1 MYWMLPH
8 VRELQDEAS
17 TAARAFNDSIRQ
29 TRRVMSSAILADLET
44 RNDKLGLFGHSTRV
58 AEIADKIAQ
67 KFGLPPEARLDL
79 TIAARLHEV
88 GMIAVP
94 PNLVDSPDRL
104 PPETV
109 ARIRSQAFFSAEIAR
124 ATQND
129 RTVRLIEEQYT
140 EYRFLKTRFREDE
153 ESLLLASILH
163 AVDAF
168 DAVTFPRPYQQDV
181 PDEIR
186 LDGLLLGQGTFFHP
200 DVVDQLCELDLAA

>member
-8 VRELQDEAS
+8 VRELQDEPS
-17 TAARAFNDSIRQ
+17 AAAQAFNESILL
-29 TRRVMSSAILADLET
+29 TRRVMSTAILADLEV

-67 KFGLPPEARLDL
+67 KFELSPNARLDL
-79 TIAARLHEV
+79 TTAARLHEA

-140 EYRFLKTRFREDE
+140 DFQFLKARFRDNEEDI
-153 ESLLLASILH
+153 LLASILH
-163 AVDAF
+163 VVDAF

-186 LDGLLLGQGTFFHP
+186 LDGLLLGQGTLFHP
-200 DVVDQLCELDLAA
+200 EVIDQLCELDLAA

>member
-1 MYWMLPH
+1 MLPH
-8 VRELQDEAS
+8 VRQLHDEAS
-17 TAARAFNDSIRQ
+17 LAAQAFNESILQ
-29 TRRVMSSAILADLET
+29 TRRVMASAVLADLEA
-44 RNDKLGLFGHSTRV
+44 RNEKLGLFGHSTRV
-58 AEIADKIAQ
+58 AEIADKLAQ
-67 KFGLPPEARLDL
+67 RFSLSPDARLDL
-79 TIAARLHEV
+79 TTAARLHEV

-124 ATQND
+124 ATQNS

-140 EYRFLKTRFREDE
+140 EYRFLAARFRDDNETM
-153 ESLLLASILH
+153 LLAGILH
-163 AVDAF
+163 VVDAF

-181 PDEIR
+181 PDEVR
-186 LDGLLLGQGTFFHP
+186 LDGLLLGQGTLFHP

>member
-1 MYWMLPH
+1 MYWKLPH
-8 VRELQDEAS
+8 VRERIDEAS
-17 TAARAFNDSIRQ
+17 AAAQAFNESIFQ
-29 TRRVMSSAILADLET
+29 TRRVMSSALLADLEA

-67 KFGLPPEARLDL
+67 KFALSSEARLDL
-79 TIAARLHEV
+79 TTAARLHEV

-94 PNLVDSPDRL
+94 PNLVDSPYRL

-140 EYRFLKTRFREDE
+140 EFRFLAARFRYDPECI
-153 ESLLLASILH
+153 LLAGILH
-163 AVDAF
+163 VVDAF

-186 LDGLLLGQGTFFHP
+186 LDGLLLGQGTLFHP
-200 DVVDQLCELDLAA
+200 DVVDKLCELDLAA

>member
-1 MYWMLPH
+1 MYWMLPQ
-8 VRELQDEAS
+8 VKDSQDEAS
-17 TAARAFNDSIRQ
+17 LAAQAFNESILQ
-29 TRRVMSSAILADLET
+29 TRRVMASAILADLEV

-58 AEIADKIAQ
+58 AEIADKVALR
-67 KFGLPPEARLDL
+67 FNLSPEARLDL
-79 TIAARLHEV
+79 TTAARLHEV

-140 EYRFLKTRFREDE
+140 EFRFLKTRFRENE
-153 ESLLLASILH
+153 EDLLLASILH
-163 AVDAF
+163 VVDAF

-181 PDEIR
+181 PDEVR
-186 LDGLLLGQGTFFHP
+186 LDGLLLGQGTLFHP
-200 DVVDQLCELDLAA
+200 DVIDQLCELDLAA

>member
-1 MYWMLPH
+1 MTWMLPH
-8 VRELQDEAS
+8 VRELQDKS
-17 TAARAFNDSIRQ
+17 SAAAQACNESIWQ
-29 TRRVMSSAILADLET
+29 TRRVMSSAILADLEA

-58 AEIADKIAQ
+58 AEIADRIAQ
-67 KFGLPPEARLDL
+67 RFGMPTEARLDL
-79 TIAARLHEV
+79 TTAARLHEI

-124 ATQND
+124 TTQND

-140 EYRFLKTRFREDE
+140 EFRFLKSRFREDE

-163 AVDAF
+163 LVDAF
-168 DAVTFPRPYQQDV
+168 DAVTFPRPYQQNV
-181 PDEIR
+181 PDEVR
-186 LDGLLLGQGTFFHP
+186 LNGLLLGQGTLFHP
-200 DVVDQLCELDLAA
+200 DVVDQLCELHLAA

>member
-8 VRELQDEAS
+8 VRGLQDEAS
-17 TAARAFNDSIRQ
+17 LAAQAFNESILQ
-29 TRRVMSSAILADLET
+29 TRRVVASAILADLEV

-58 AEIADKIAQ
+58 AEIADKLAQ
-67 KFGLPPEARLDL
+67 RFDLDSDARLDL
-79 TIAARLHEV
+79 TSAARLHEA

-104 PPETV
+104 PPEV
-109 ARIRSQAFFSAEIAR
+109 IARIRSQAFFSAEIAR
-124 ATQND
+124 ATQNA

-140 EYRFLKTRFREDE
+140 EFRFLKARFKEDE

-163 AVDAF
+163 VVDAF

-181 PDEIR
+181 PDEAR
-186 LDGLLLGQGTFFHP
+186 LDGLLLGQGTLFHP